1 MATMDILVKERK
13 PKKPHYIPRPAGKP
27 FRYQCFQCPF
37 TCNQKSHL
45 FNHMKYNLCDVSVS
59 VSSRPG
65 RREENN
71 PSTHTDEDEE
81 DPEIQ
86 EEIPEEI
93 PEDPSQEIPEDPSQE
108 IPVDP
113 SDPQTVSSSKETP
126 WTVFKPEAIH
136 PLTPAS
142 VWRPP
147 VPFTPGAPNLL
158 NKPLLQERA
167 EDFPYHPGFHFPFP
181 FHAHYNPYIYEPVAH
196 PYVTRGLF
204 PQTLFPVAFPE
215 ECFRNCCT
223 IPTPDSYSFRIPY
236 DPYALVV
243 NLAGK
248 EVQASPET
256 GRSAAGSP
264 DRPDGFDHSQTFPLH
279 DEAPASQSEERG
291 VATQTQEDWSLP
303 EREMERAG
311 NDRFDDDTLVPLN
324 LSRRDSPLNLSM
336 KMSLGQSQSCLRK
349 QGVMGAVTSQE
360 EDHASVEKTA
370 AFALC
375 QLSQSV
381 LLNSHVS
388 NLHTSVRGHMDL
400 NQSTST
406 PPDVRSDTNAGSP
419 APSAEDSAHSVEDS
433 ARSAEDS
440 APSAEDSASLST
452 VVFQTGTK
460 RHGKRSMKRKQTSL
474 RKHNL
479 RKRIRR

>member
-1 MATMDILVKERK
+1 MDIPAKERK

-45 FNHMKYNLCDVSVS
+45 FNHMKYNLCDVSMS

-81 DPEIQ
+81 DPEI
-86 EEIPEEI
+86 PEEI
-93 PEDPSQEIPEDPSQE
+93 P
-108 IPVDP
+108 VD
-113 SDPQTVSSSKETP
+113 QTASSSKETP
-126 WTVFKPEAIH
+126 WTVFKPEAIR

-158 NKPLLQERA
+158 NKPLVQERA

-181 FHAHYNPYIYEPVAH
+181 FYAPYNPYSYEPVAH

-204 PQTLFPVAFPE
+204 PQMLFPV

-223 IPTPDSYSFRIPY
+223 IPTPGAYSFGIPY

-279 DEAPASQSEERG
+279 DEAAASQSEERG
-291 VATQTQEDWSLP
+291 VATQSLP
-303 EREMERAG
+303 EREKERAG
-311 NDRFDDDTLVPLN
+311 NDTFDDALVPLN

-336 KMSLGQSQSCLRK
+336 KMSLGQSQSCLLK

-381 LLNSHVS
+381 PSNSHVS
-388 NLHTSVRGHMDL
+388 NPHTSVRGHVD
-400 NQSTST
+400 QSASTTS
-406 PPDVRSDTNAGSP
+406 DIRSDTNAGSP
-419 APSAEDSAHSVEDS
+419 APSAEDPAHSVKDPAHSFEDPTHSTEDPVPSVDDPTHSVEDSAHSAEDSAHSVEDS
-433 ARSAEDS
+433 AH
-440 APSAEDSASLST
+440 SAEDSASLS
-452 VVFQTGTK
+452 VAFQTRTE
-460 RHGKRSMKRKQTSL
+460 RQGKRNTKRKQTSL
-474 RKHNL
+474 SKHNL
-479 RKRIRR
+479 RKRISR

>member
-1 MATMDILVKERK
+1 MATMDIPVKERK

-71 PSTHTDEDEE
+71 PSAHTDEDEE
-81 DPEIQ
+81 D
-86 EEIPEEI
+86 
-93 PEDPSQEIPEDPSQE
+93 QEIPVDPSQE

-136 PLTPAS
+136 PLTPVS

-147 VPFTPGAPNLL
+147 VLFTPGAPNRL
-158 NKPLLQERA
+158 NEPLLQERA

-181 FHAHYNPYIYEPVAH
+181 YHAHYNPYIYEPVAH
-196 PYVTRGLF
+196 PYVTRELF

-215 ECFRNCCT
+215 ECFRNCYT
-223 IPTPDSYSFRIPY
+223 IPTPGFPY

-243 NLAGK
+243 NLSGK

-264 DRPDGFDHSQTFPLH
+264 DRPGGFDHSQTFPLH
-279 DEAPASQSEERG
+279 DEAPASQSEKRG

-303 EREMERAG
+303 EREMEGAG

-336 KMSLGQSQSCLRK
+336 KMSPGQSQSCLLK
-349 QGVMGAVTSQE
+349 QGIMGAVTSQE
-360 EDHASVEKTA
+360 DDHLSVEKTA

-375 QLSQSV
+375 QLSQSAHS
-381 LLNSHVS
+381 NSH
-388 NLHTSVRGHMDL
+388 NLHTSVQSHMDL
-400 NQSTST
+400 NESAST
-406 PPDVRSDTNAGSP
+406 PPDVKPDTNAGSP
-419 APSAEDSAHSVEDS
+419 APSAKDSAPPAGDSTHYAEDPTPPAGDS
-433 ARSAEDS
+433 TPSAEDS

-452 VVFQTGTK
+452 VAFQTRTK
-460 RHGKRSMKRKQTSL
+460 RHGKRNMKRKQTSL
-474 RKHNL
+474 SKHNL
-479 RKRIRR
+479 RKRISR